1 MNIKKMIQ
9 LREIINNPPID
20 TGLSSIPVIINPNM
34 ADAFLDHGSTKVE
47 VLEKLRQRLHEILN
61 DTNTNMNA
69 EPLFSEKEQ
78 IFSAIVRIE
87 R

>member
-20 TGLSSIPVIINPNM
+20 TGFSAIPVIINPNM

-47 VLEKLRQRLHEILN
+47 VLERLRQRLHEILN
-61 DTNTNMNA
+61 DTNMNA